1 MGHAGTLDPQAT
13 GLLIVCVGRAT
24 KTVEHYQG
32 LGKTYVG
39 TMRLGEETSSYDH
52 CTPVTRTDAS
62 WTNLKDADLS
72 LGASSLVGP
81 AVPQM
86 PPMYSAI
93 KVKGKRLYELA
104 RRGIEVEREARPVRV
119 DRFEVWRNEN
129 EDPRDVNFSVDC
141 GKGTYVRSLVHDLGR
156 CVRIPA
162 SLSLFQMGI

>member
-32 LGKTYVG
+32 LGKAYVG

-86 PPMYSAI
+86 PQILMT
-93 KVKGKRLYELA
+93 
-104 RRGIEVEREARPVRV
+104 REGGG
-119 DRFEVWRNEN
+119 
-129 EDPRDVNFSVDC
+129 SLCDC
-141 GKGTYVRSLVHDLGR
+141 GHGGALSVR
-156 CVRIPA
+156 A
-162 SLSLFQMGI
+162 